1 MYRSCFATL
10 AFFGSLTTKDAAR
23 YTGFGR
29 RSLCWSIIRRYLTHE
44 ARSAFSNP
52 LETRYSCGCL
62 VGRVGSMIRVYRSI
76 EVGDLG
82 RKGARCVC
90 GRGRAGYRRRRT
102 SSSLSSRS
110 VVLVP
115 ELIVAAIDR
124 MMTVRGRSAGRMS

>member
-1 MYRSCFATL
+1 M
-10 AFFGSLTTKDAAR
+10 GV
-23 YTGFGR
+23 
-29 RSLCWSIIRRYLTHE
+29 WW
-44 ARSAFSNP
+44 
-52 LETRYSCGCL
+52 
-62 VGRVGSMIRVYRSI
+62 GRVGSMIRVYRSI

-82 RKGARCVC
+82 RMGARCVC